1 MSKQSTIKINKSFD
15 DKFLLLGQTVE
26 GRVKD
31 QLFSMADFAI
41 SRSPVDTGAYVE
53 SFSMLPVN
61 KGGGRRK
68 SSDARTASVRQG
80 TANREQ
86 FTEIAR
92 DNLYSDINKYDIAT
106 DDKVVIRNRSP
117 HAQDV
122 EEGDGPSWRRP
133 GYKVFAQIR
142 NAYG

>member
-133 GYKVFAQIR
+133 GYKVFTQIR